1 MKTISL
7 DCSGEF
13 CGIVT
18 WIDGKY
24 FSHELLTFPKKNSRG
39 RKYIQLLA
47 KLILLDPDEILYEQP
62 IWMHGE
68 RYKVLSGMETIIEMY
83 AASMEIP
90 CKSIHNMTLKKAFAG
105 NGKANKEQ
113 MRNLANAIGKSF
125 GFQTESFDVADAFA
139 VGYILIE
146 RKQNEKM

>member
-7 DCSGEF
+7 DVSGEF

-24 FSHELLTFPKKNSRG
+24 FSQELLTFPKKNGRG
-39 RKYIQLLA
+39 RKYLQLLA
-47 KLILLDPDEILYEQP
+47 KLRLLSPDEILYEQP

-83 AASMEIP
+83 AASQDIET
-90 CKSIHNMTLKKAFAG
+90 KSIHNMTLKKKFTGSGRAQ
-105 NGKANKEQ
+105 KEDMLRIANY
-113 MRNLANAIGKSF
+113 IGKEM
-125 GFQTESFDVADAFA
+125 GFNTDSFDVADAFA
-139 VGYILIE
+139 VGYILIN
-146 RKQNEKM
+146 RKELK